1 MNLSPIILA
10 PMANISTA
18 TIVAEVCEAGGLG
31 MIGSALMPAN
41 VIEAQVAAVRAKTAR
56 PFGLNFFC
64 HEPLRHL
71 EVVLGLRPAFVSFHF
86 GLPDEAVMRAL
97 RDAGVTVISTAT
109 TVGEAR
115 ELEARGADVII
126 AQGVEAGGH
135 RGMFSATLDEQ
146 TSTMALVPRVVDAVK
161 VPVIA
166 AGGIMDGRGVRAVLA
181 LGATAAQLGTAF
193 LGCPEAEI
201 DPAYRKALFEP
212 QAARTRITKLLSG
225 KPARAIVTP
234 WLDEEAANEDKTAPF
249 PQQRMISAPH
259 TPAMWAGQGAPLT
272 RALPARE
279 LVAALAREAGLQL
292 A

>member
-1 MNLSPIILA
+1 MNLSPIVLA
-10 PMANISTA
+10 PMANITTA
-18 TIVAEVCEAGGLG
+18 SIVAEVCEAGGLG
-31 MIGSALMPAN
+31 MIGSAMMTAE
-41 VIEAQVAAVRAKTAR
+41 VIEAQVAAVRARTAR

-71 EVVLGLRPAFVSFHF
+71 ELVLALTPACVSFHF
-86 GLPDEAVMRAL
+86 GLPEEAAVRAL
-97 RDAGVTVISTAT
+97 RDAGICVMSTAT

-115 ELEARGADVII
+115 TLEARGADVII

-135 RGMFSATLDEQ
+135 RGMFEATLDEQ

-166 AGGIMDGRGVRAVLA
+166 AGGIMDARGVRAVLA

-201 DPAYRKALFEP
+201 DPDYRKALFAP
-212 QAARTRITKLLSG
+212 QAARTRITRLLSG

-234 WLDEEAANEDKTAPF
+234 WLDAEAANEDKTAPF
-249 PQQRMISAPH
+249 PQQRAVSAQH
-259 TPAMWAGQGAPLT
+259 TKAMWAGQGAPLT
-272 RALPARE
+272 LALPARE
-279 LVAALAREAGLQL
+279 LVSALGEGARRA
-292 A
+292 